1 MNKWNYLVAALL
13 ISGAS
18 TTFTSCIDN
27 DEPFGIEQM
36 RTAKAEFYSAQA
48 AYKMAEVAYLESQT
62 ALQQE
67 LLKQEQIETEMQ
79 NLKLE
84 ILKAQN
90 EAEIEKMK
98 IELEKLRAE
107 HELTL
112 KDIETK
118 MKEAEAAYQTAL
130 RDLDLIIA
138 KLNSD
143 YSNEYA
149 RLLGNITANRTEY
162 NKLAADLIDAKLTL
176 NQYSEQTLDTASVKG
191 NLELEVTDAQKLLD
205 NLEEQKELLTT
216 LNGAD
221 SEERMT
227 LAKELNEKIR
237 TLVTEY
243 NDTVQRHQYLSDL
256 LDNANQAVTDKRN
269 ELLNDYIPKFTET
282 KSKVYNIDENIQN
295 EFITI
300 NNLETEDFV
309 TAETLGTYTSEDTK
323 KYYTLEN
330 GEFEVKATKDEISTP
345 SGSENTTIKIL
356 SKLNSYA
363 SYIKL
368 NNKWSDIDTPIKEAA
383 VEAQLPAKESWLK
396 EMAETYNKELE
407 DYKKAKETYLDASN
421 DFMIGTKQN
430 WYQKASAAVTAYDR
444 LATKEDADKDALIAV
459 LKEYAP
465 LREAYDG
472 YVHMDGETK
481 AYTTLSR
488 DNIDNL
494 KDDVLGDDLNDTT
507 PTETSALGA
516 FDKIC
521 TTLFGRMT
529 LVTPVSV
536 EEEYKYSNADKSETT
551 TFGKYFMAYK
561 DVQTIKEQKAWKALY
576 ENLSADINT
585 YTLEAAEYS
594 VYDQLVEKDEKL
606 VELKNKALDL
616 QLQVKELEDLVGQ
629 DPKVGTVKVT
639 TTSANSTIT
648 ISETLG
654 GSLGT
659 YINNLVSY
667 HNAVVGE
674 NADFTEEL
682 EKLEDAIITAQGA
695 LATAKN
701 NLAMF
706 NAGGWE
712 LTQSET
718 IVIGNEATGYISVEL
733 YSTTGS
739 TYTYQITYYNYDGT
753 VRNIEWVEST
763 NSSFDTYFNQL
774 LITGNQI
781 SVTTEYLKVA
791 IEAYKAKVE
800 NIEARMKELDDM
812 LVILQK
818 ELADFME
825 VLNARYPDGTQ
836 TE

>member
-205 NLEEQKELLTT
+205 NLEEQKELLTK

-221 SEERMT
+221 SEERMA

-256 LDNANQAVTDKRN
+256 LANANQAVTDKRY

-345 SGSENTTIKIL
+345 SGSDNTTIEIL
-356 SKLNSYA
+356 LKLNSYA
-363 SYIKL
+363 L
-368 NNKWSDIDTPIKEAA
+368 NIDDKWSDIDTPIKEAA

-430 WYQKASAAVTAYDR
+430 WYQKASAAVNAYDISN
-444 LATKEDADKDALIAV
+444 KEDADKDALIAV

-488 DNIDNL
+488 DNIESL
-494 KDDVLGDDLNDTT
+494 KDLVLGDDLNATT

-516 FDKIC
+516 FEKIC
-521 TTLFGRMT
+521 TTLFGQMT

-536 EEEYKYSNADKSETT
+536 EEEYKYNNTDKSEAT

-576 ENLSADINT
+576 ENLSADVNT

-594 VYDQLVEKDEKL
+594 TYAQLVEKDEKL

-629 DPKVGTVKVT
+629 DPKVGTVQVT

-659 YINNLVSY
+659 YITNLVSY

-674 NADFTEEL
+674 NVDFREEL

-706 NAGGWE
+706 NAGGWK
-712 LTQSET
+712 LTKSENIT
-718 IVIGNEATGYISVEL
+718 IGNKASGYISVEL
-733 YSTTGS
+733 HSTNGS
-739 TYTYQITYYNYDGT
+739 TYTYKITYYNYDGT
-753 VRNIEWVEST
+753 IRNTELVEST
-763 NSSFDTYFNQL
+763 NSSFDTYFDPE
-774 LITGNQI
+774 LIKGTEI
-781 SVTTEYLKVA
+781 TVTTEYLKVA